1 MNENNS
7 IRKFEI
13 IGTGKAFSNMN
24 HQHLPNLWI
33 AIPDSSLSDEQ
44 TSRDKAIKICQ
55 IARACAIFRVSKIYI
70 YHDSSQGPKSED
82 LLLLTTVLRYLD
94 TPQYLRRRLFPHSK
108 ELAYA
113 GILHPLSSPHHQK
126 LQRIEDVKIGDIRVG
141 VVLQV
146 NRKYFA
152 DVGLEG
158 LVLLDTRK
166 ESYTKKINVKITST
180 KPVLKGVEARPGDIS
195 TYWGYEVFN
204 VRNLGELIEMLP
216 NTHIILTSRKG
227 RYITNVDPEIF
238 AIKSSDN
245 ALMVFGSPKKGIDE
259 IFASEGEKIK
269 KSYMMFNTFPL
280 QATRTV
286 RLEEAILG
294 SLAVFNY
301 IFLKRTVG
309 S

>member
-1 MNENNS
+1 
-7 IRKFEI
+7 
-13 IGTGKAFSNMN
+13 MN
-24 HQHLPNLWI
+24 HQYLPNLWI
-33 AIPDSSLSDEQ
+33 AIPDSSLLDEQ

-55 IARACAIFRVSKIYI
+55 FARACAIFRVSKIYI

-94 TPQYLRRRLFPHSK
+94 TPQYLRKILFPHSK

-141 VVLQV
+141 VILQM
-146 NRKYFA
+146 NGHYFA
-152 DVGLEG
+152 DVGLG
-158 LVLLDTRK
+158 SLVLLDTRK
-166 ESYTKKINVKITST
+166 KGYTKKINVKITST
-180 KPVLKGVEARPGDIS
+180 KPILKGVEASTDDIG

-204 VRNLGELIEMLP
+204 TRNLGELIEMLP

-238 AIKSSDN
+238 AFKSSDN
-245 ALMVFGSPKKGIDE
+245 VLIVFGSPKRDLDE

-269 KSYMMFNTFPL
+269 KSHMMLNTFPL

-294 SLAVFNY
+294 SLALFNY
-301 IFLKRTVG
+301 ILLKQTVG
-309 S
+309 K